1 MSENYDKIIEMV
13 DKYYYF
19 IASPKRVILLSSS
32 DDLNEAKSQVIKKL
46 EPKIDQFI
54 GKKLIFVKIIN
65 TYNKFKDKEF
75 NNLKFIGGPIAFEFM
90 FGLID
95 NNKKIKNEKDSGNNK
110 VYLSKKYI
118 KENINDISK
127 NIKKIVK
134 KYLTNINTKT
144 FMDIQ
149 VI

>member
-1 MSENYDKIIEMV
+1 MSENYDKIIDMV

-19 IASPKRVILLSSS
+19 IASTKRIILLGSSNNLS
-32 DDLNEAKSQVIKKL
+32 DVKSQTIKKL

-54 GKKLIFVKIIN
+54 GKKLIFVKITN
-65 TYNKFKDKEF
+65 TYDDYKDKES

-110 VYLSKKYI
+110 IYLSKKYI
-118 KENINDISK
+118 KENIDNISK

-134 KYLTNINTKT
+134 KYLTNVNTKT

>member
-19 IASPKRVILLSSS
+19 IVSSKRVILLSSS
-32 DDLNEAKSQVIKKL
+32 DNLNEVKSKAIKKL
-46 EPKIDQFI
+46 EPNIEKFI

-65 TYNKFKDKEF
+65 TYDKFKDKEF
-75 NNLKFIGGPIAFEFM
+75 NNLKLIGGPIAFEFM

-95 NNKKIKNEKDSGNNK
+95 NKKKIKNEKDSGNNK

-127 NIKKIVK
+127 NLKKIVK

-144 FMDIQ
+144 FTDIQ